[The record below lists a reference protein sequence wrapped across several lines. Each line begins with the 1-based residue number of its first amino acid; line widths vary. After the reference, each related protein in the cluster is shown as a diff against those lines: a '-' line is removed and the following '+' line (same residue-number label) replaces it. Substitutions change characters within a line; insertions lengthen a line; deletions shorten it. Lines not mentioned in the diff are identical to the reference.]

1 MKRLVFRLA
10 VACLAA
16 GCVSGAAL
24 AAGRSDDARSTKE
37 ESREWRADRDGKRS
51 SKLRDELGR
60 ATIVR
65 PGSYLSSTFR
75 AAPVADYA
83 RYRLRP
89 PPRGFAWFQAGRAF
103 LLVSL
108 ADGQVFDVVE

>member
-1 MKRLVFRLA
+1 MKRPVFRLA

-24 AAGRSDDARSTKE
+24 AAGRDDARSTKE
-37 ESREWRADRDGKRS
+37 ESREWRADREGKRS
-51 SKLRDELGR
+51 PKPGDEFGR
-60 ATIVR
+60 GGVVR
-65 PGSYLSSTFR
+65 PGSYLSSAFR